1 MSAITLTVVPGA
13 VVDTSA
19 AYVLTPALLSA
30 LGKPTVT
37 GDVTVSTAS
46 IADGSITAAKYAA
59 NMISSLSA
67 PALSG
72 SDLVLIYDVSGN
84 AYVKGTLTD
93 VVALATAGASA
104 SAITLAYTAQ
114 VTTGGTAYTAT
125 LADILREAA
134 NGQTEL
140 TVTAASNDFVFIWS
154 SAAGAGT
161 NRNRKIKPANLVRG
175 VTDRLFSTSGGG
187 FAYTV
192 ITGEALSGFG
202 LTYRVMVKL
211 TADCAATPTMT
222 VDSLAAKQLRT
233 ADDRA
238 LAAGDLVSGQIS
250 EIIYSSAAN
259 SGAGGWLWLGP
270 LATGLR
276 RYVSAE
282 ISLPAAGAAI
292 TAITHGLGATPSQ
305 VRWVLINKTTDLGYA
320 VNDEVPLQ
328 STFGGSSGT
337 EQPPFWQ
344 WANTTSIGL
353 RRNASSPLLIGNKGT
368 GAWAGITSDSYWRLK
383 AYYQP

>member
-13 VVDTSA
+13 VVDTST

-72 SDLVLIYDVSGN
+72 SDLVLIYDVSGS

-114 VTTGGTAYTAT
+114 MSTGGTAYTAT

-187 FAYTV
+187 SAYTV
-192 ITGEALSGFG
+192 TTGEALSGFG
-202 LTYRVMVKL
+202 LTYRVMVRL

-238 LAAGDLVSGQIS
+238 LAAGDLKSGQIG
-250 EIIYSSAAN
+250 EMIYSSAAN

-270 LATGLR
+270 LAAGGR
-276 RYVSAE
+276 RYTGTGAV
-282 ISLPAAGAAI
+282 PTTAGLASG
-292 TAITHGLGATPSQ
+292 TTFTHGLGAVPTSLTAWLVCTTINGGHAVGDRIPLDTIRAAGNDRSH
-305 VRWVLINKTTDLGYA
+305 WVVADSTTITVIRTRGSGTNFYNKTTGA
-320 VNDEVPLQ
+320 VDEPF
-328 STFGGSSGT
+328 TPSSWT
-337 EQPPFWQ
+337 L
-344 WANTTSIGL
+344 AMT
-353 RRNASSPLLIGNKGT
+353 AS
-368 GAWAGITSDSYWRLK
+368 A
-383 AYYQP
+383 